1 MGPLPVSKKGNKYL
15 ITAIDYATRWVIA
28 KPVGVVNANV
38 VANFLYDEILVNF
51 GAPFELISDRGSE
64 FLAKSLRAYEKLQG
78 IRHLAS
84 SPYHPQ
90 TNGMVERMHAMVG
103 HAMTTLCNSHPERWD
118 EYLKQTLFSL
128 RVRTHAVTKF
138 SPFYLLY
145 GVNPRLP
152 GDLDPTSTSMIP
164 LNEVEQMEA
173 RQEFHARTLDNLGIA
188 RGAAYIRSQAQATK
202 QLEKN
207 SMSVKDHYF
216 KVGDWVKSINHAKT
230 KFEFDW
236 KGPFMIDQLGLPG
249 TYWLISPNGDRSIST
264 VNQRDL
270 APWLQSTQRNIR
282 YFQDLMPDVS
292 AEGSTA

>member
-1 MGPLPVSKKGNKYL
+1 
-15 ITAIDYATRWVIA
+15 
-28 KPVGVVNANV
+28 
-38 VANFLYDEILVNF
+38 
-51 GAPFELISDRGSE
+51 
-64 FLAKSLRAYEKLQG
+64 
-78 IRHLAS
+78 
-84 SPYHPQ
+84 
-90 TNGMVERMHAMVG
+90 
-103 HAMTTLCNSHPERWD
+103 MTTLCNSHPERWD